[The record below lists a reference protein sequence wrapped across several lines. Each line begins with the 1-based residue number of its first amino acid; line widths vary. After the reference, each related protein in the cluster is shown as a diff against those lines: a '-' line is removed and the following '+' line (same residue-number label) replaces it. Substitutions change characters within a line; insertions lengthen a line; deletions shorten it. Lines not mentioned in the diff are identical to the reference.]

1 MLAYIA
7 RRLLLLPLI
16 VLGVTILIFAML
28 QLLGPYQRVSLYIND
43 PAQLKNPEILEK
55 LIKIYG
61 LDQPVPI
68 QYFRWLAKVF
78 RGDLG
83 WSETA
88 KMPVAKALF
97 IHFPATAELA
107 IYAIIPLVLI
117 GIWLGVISA
126 VHHNKPIDHF
136 TRIMAITGWSF
147 PTFVFG
153 LIMLMIFY
161 GKFHWFPP
169 GRLSIWASTIVYDPT
184 LFTRYTGMNTID
196 ALLNGRLD
204 IFWDALKHIILP
216 VITLSYVSWA
226 LILRITRSSMLET
239 LRQDYVMV
247 ARAKG
252 LQEKVVINK
261 HARRNALIPVATISG
276 LVFVGW
282 LNGVVITETIFNYRG
297 MGQFAAA
304 AAVQLDVPSVLGFTL
319 FSVVILIVLNLA
331 VDLMYAYIDPRVRL
345 S

>member
-1 MLAYIA
+1 
-7 RRLLLLPLI
+7 
-16 VLGVTILIFAML
+16 ML

-43 PAQLKNPEILEK
+43 PAQLKQPGQLEK

-61 LDQPVPI
+61 LDQPIPV
-68 QYFRWLAKVF
+68 QYIRWLGKVF

-88 KMPVAKALF
+88 KMPVFKALLTF
-97 IHFPATAELA
+97 FPATVELA
-107 IYAIIPLVLI
+107 IYAIIPLILI

-126 VHHNKPIDHF
+126 VHHNRPIDHA
-136 TRIMAITGWSF
+136 TRVMAITGWSF

-153 LIMLMIFY
+153 LIVLMIFY

-169 GRLSIWASTIVYDPT
+169 GRLSVWASTIVYDPA
-184 LFTRYTGMNTID
+184 LFIRYTGMNTID

-204 IFWDALKHIILP
+204 IFWDAFRHLVLP
-216 VITLSYVSWA
+216 VTTLSYVSWA
-226 LILRITRSSMLET
+226 LVLRITRSSMLET
-239 LRQDYVMV
+239 LRQEYVTV

-252 LQEKVVINK
+252 LKEKVVINK

-276 LVFVGW
+276 LVFIGL

-297 MGQFAAA
+297 IGKFAADA
-304 AAVQLDVPSVLGFTL
+304 ALQLDIPSVLGFTL
-319 FSVVILIVLNLA
+319 FSVVILIVMNLV
-331 VDLMYAYIDPRVRL
+331 VDVGYAYIDPRVRL
-345 S
+345 G